1 MNKSSHSIHL
11 NQVLNILFVTES
23 LLGDTEL
30 RMTVKVAAASAI
42 FEASCKAAA
51 TVPEARNQGEHV
63 VACFKVLPS
72 L

>member
-11 NQVLNILFVTES
+11 NQVLNILFVAKS

-30 RMTVKVAAASAI
+30 CITIKVAAAFAI

-51 TVPEARNQGEHV
+51 QVPEARN
-63 VACFKVLPS
+63 
-72 L
+72 